1 MSVVPFGIDL
11 AAWALGPSE
20 VKWRQPQSAEDLREE
35 WRVRDSAL
43 GVETIQIHFMF
54 TTRFVDDDMM
64 FVRAVGVVAAHCR
77 TGPGS
82 GCLTLNDTWPCR
94 GVQQGCRGVQRPR
107 RVPVGPQY
115 HQGS

>member
-1 MSVVPFGIDL
+1 MTRLRGVSVIPFGIDL

-43 GVETIQIHFMF
+43 GVETIQIHFML

-64 FVRAVGVVAAHCR
+64 FVRAVGVVAAV
-77 TGPGS
+77 
-82 GCLTLNDTWPCR
+82 DI
-94 GVQQGCRGVQRPR
+94 VQ
-107 RVPVGPQY
+107 
-115 HQGS
+115 